1 MRNFALMGLAV
12 LTLGLVDARPAS
24 AWQCMGPEFACGS
37 AASAKKIVKQG
48 RVAHAGKSQKYASQK
63 ARKYAN
69 RPKARANYADGRK
82 ATRRSRASSVAS
94 SSYGGS
100 YGGGSTGIASYYS
113 QGVRTASGA
122 RFNPGGM
129 TAAHRTLPFGTRVL
143 VTHAATGR
151 SVTVTIN
158 DRGPFVKGRIID
170 LSRGAASALGIT
182 GSGLARVSVSVV
194 GRG

>member
-1 MRNFALMGLAV
+1 MRNFALLGLAA
-12 LTLGLVDARPAS
+12 LTLGFVDARPAS
-24 AWQCMGPEFACGS
+24 AAWECMGPAFACGS
-37 AASAKKIVKQG
+37 HASAKKISKQ
-48 RVAHAGKSQKYASQK
+48 AYAGKSQKYASQK
-63 ARKYAN
+63 SRKYAN
-69 RPKARANYADGRK
+69 RQKARASYADGSK
-82 ATRRSRASSVAS
+82 ATRRARASSVAS

-100 YGGGSTGIASYYS
+100 YSGGSTGMASYYAS
-113 QGVRTASGA
+113 GTRTASGA

-143 VTHAATGR
+143 VTHTATGR

-158 DRGPFVKGRIID
+158 DRGPFIKGRIID

-182 GSGLARVSVSVV
+182 SAGVARVSVSVL

>member
-1 MRNFALMGLAV
+1 MRNIALMGLAA

-24 AWQCMGPEFACGS
+24 AAWECMGPAFACGS
-37 AASAKKIVKQG
+37 HASAKKISKQ
-48 RVAHAGKSQKYASQK
+48 AYAGQSKKYASQK
-63 ARKYAN
+63 SRKYAN
-69 RPKARANYADGRK
+69 RQKARTNYADGSKAVRK
-82 ATRRSRASSVAS
+82 ARASSVAS
-94 SSYGGS
+94 SSYSGGS
-100 YGGGSTGIASYYS
+100 SGIASYYS
-113 QGVRTASGA
+113 SGTRTASGA

-158 DRGPFVKGRIID
+158 DRGPFIKGRIID

-182 GSGLARVSVSVV
+182 GAGLARVSVSVI

>member
-1 MRNFALMGLAV
+1 MGLAA
-12 LTLGLVDARPAS
+12 LTFGLVEARPANA
-24 AWQCMGPEFACGS
+24 AWQCTGPEFACGS
-37 AASAKKIVKQG
+37 AAGAKKISKHG
-48 RVAHAGKSQKYASQK
+48 RVAHAGKAQKYASQK
-63 ARKYAN
+63 SHKYAS
-69 RPKARANYADGRK
+69 RQKARANYADGSK
-82 ATRRSRASSVAS
+82 ATRRSRAASVAS
-94 SSYGGS
+94 SSYGG
-100 YGGGSTGIASYYS
+100 GSTGLASYYAS
-113 QGVRTASGA
+113 GTRTASGA

-143 VTHAATGR
+143 VTSAATGR

-182 GSGLARVSVSVV
+182 GAGVSRVSVSVI

>member
-1 MRNFALMGLAV
+1 MRNIALAGLAA
-12 LTLGLVDARPAS
+12 LTLGLVQAQPAA
-24 AWQCMGPEFACGS
+24 AWNCSGPEVACSS
-37 AASAKKIVKQG
+37 AGTAKKATKAKYSKAAKHN
-48 RVAHAGKSQKYASQK
+48 RVARAGKTQRHASQKSRKYAS
-63 ARKYAN
+63 
-69 RPKARANYADGRK
+69 RK
-82 ATRRSRASSVAS
+82 ATYS
-94 SSYGGS
+94 GS

-113 QGVRTASGA
+113 SGTRTASGA

-143 VTHAATGR
+143 VTSAATGR

-170 LSRGAASALGIT
+170 LSRGAAQALGIT

-194 GRG
+194 GG